1 MDDGGQVRVAIV
13 EDVGAGGIE
22 ECGAERVDA
31 LGSPDDGRLPAARE
45 FRERGQRQFDRLGA
59 AACDRHGKEVQQRA
73 LGFVTHLLGDVIP
86 GGVGHE
92 AGEGLADAGSGLH
105 VFSLGHLRSAAM
117 IAKVRPDNFRSGEY
131 RVTIKDSQPNERGL
145 AVVRTVAELRK
156 AVSAFRAA
164 GRTVGLVP
172 TMGALHEGHV
182 SLVKGA
188 IARGD
193 VPAASIFVNPTQF
206 GPNED
211 FAAYPRDEAGDFAK
225 LEAAG
230 CRIVFA
236 PDKDEMYPVPMLT
249 TVKVTG
255 VTEGLC
261 GPFRPGHFDGVATVV
276 TKLLMMAMPDRGY
289 FGEKDFQQLQVIK
302 TMVRDLAMPFEIV
315 GMPTV
320 READGLAMSSRNRYL
335 SPAERTTALS
345 LYREMN
351 AVAAAVRGGAA
362 SCAAATAAAS
372 RALLAAG
379 FDKVEYLTVVD
390 ARSLQPLETVSGLAR
405 VIVAARLGRTRLIDN
420 IAVG

>member
-1 MDDGGQVRVAIV
+1 
-13 EDVGAGGIE
+13 
-22 ECGAERVDA
+22 
-31 LGSPDDGRLPAARE
+31 
-45 FRERGQRQFDRLGA
+45 
-59 AACDRHGKEVQQRA
+59 
-73 LGFVTHLLGDVIP
+73 
-86 GGVGHE
+86 
-92 AGEGLADAGSGLH
+92 
-105 VFSLGHLRSAAM
+105 M
-117 IAKVRPDNFRSGEY
+117 IAKVRPDDFRSGEY
-131 RVTIKDSQPNERGL
+131 RVTIKDSQPQERGL

-156 AVSAFRAA
+156 VVSAFRTA
-164 GRTVGLVP
+164 GRTIGLVP

-236 PDKDEMYPVPMLT
+236 PGKDEMYPAPMLT

-255 VTEGLC
+255 VTDGLC

-289 FGEKDFQQLQVIK
+289 FGEKDYQQLQVIK

-320 READGLAMSSRNRYL
+320 REPDGLAMSSRNRYL
-335 SPAERTTALS
+335 SPAERETALS
-345 LYREMN
+345 LFREMN
-351 AVAAAVRGGAA
+351 AVAAAVRGGGGSCTEATSAA
-362 SCAAATAAAS
+362 SK
-372 RALLAAG
+372 ALLAAG

-390 ARSLQPLETVSGLAR
+390 AESLRPLETVTGPAR

>member
-1 MDDGGQVRVAIV
+1 
-13 EDVGAGGIE
+13 
-22 ECGAERVDA
+22 
-31 LGSPDDGRLPAARE
+31 
-45 FRERGQRQFDRLGA
+45 
-59 AACDRHGKEVQQRA
+59 
-73 LGFVTHLLGDVIP
+73 
-86 GGVGHE
+86 
-92 AGEGLADAGSGLH
+92 
-105 VFSLGHLRSAAM
+105 M
-117 IAKVRPDNFRSGEY
+117 IAKVRLGTFRCGAY
-131 RVTIKDSQPNERGL
+131 RVTIGDSQPQDRL
-145 AVVRTVAELRK
+145 AVVRTVAGLRK
-156 AVSAFRAA
+156 AVASFRAV
-164 GRTVGLVP
+164 GRTIGLVP

-188 IARGD
+188 LARGD
-193 VPAASIFVNPTQF
+193 VPATSIFVNPTQF

-276 TKLLMMAMPDRGY
+276 TKLLMMAGPDRAY

-302 TMVRDLAMPFEIV
+302 TMVRDLAMPVEIV

-320 READGLAMSSRNRYL
+320 REPDGLALSSRNRYL
-335 SPAERTTALS
+335 STAERTAALH
-345 LYREMN
+345 LHRQMT
-351 AVAAAVRGGAA
+351 AVAGAVRDGRD
-362 SCAAATAAAS
+362 SCSAATAAAA
-372 RALLAAG
+372 RALLEAG

-390 ARSLQPLETVSGLAR
+390 AESLRPLERVASPAR

>member
-1 MDDGGQVRVAIV
+1 MKD
-13 EDVGAGGIE
+13 
-22 ECGAERVDA
+22 
-31 LGSPDDGRLPAARE
+31 
-45 FRERGQRQFDRLGA
+45 
-59 AACDRHGKEVQQRA
+59 
-73 LGFVTHLLGDVIP
+73 
-86 GGVGHE
+86 
-92 AGEGLADAGSGLH
+92 
-105 VFSLGHLRSAAM
+105 
-117 IAKVRPDNFRSGEY
+117 
-131 RVTIKDSQPNERGL
+131 KDSQTRERGL

-156 AVSAFRAA
+156 EVAAFRAA
-164 GRTVGLVP
+164 GRTIGLVP

-182 SLVKGA
+182 SLVAGA
-188 IARGD
+188 LARGD

-236 PDKDEMYPVPMLT
+236 PDKDEMYPTPILT

-255 VTEGLC
+255 VTDGLC
-261 GPFRPGHFDGVATVV
+261 GPFRPGHFEGVATVV

-302 TMVRDLAMPFEIV
+302 TMVRDLAMPVEIV

-320 READGLAMSSRNRYL
+320 REPDGLAMSSRNRYL
-335 SPAERTTALS
+335 AAAERETALR
-345 LYREMN
+345 LYREMT
-351 AVAAAVRGGAA
+351 AVAQAVRGGGA
-362 SCAAATAAAS
+362 SCTEATAAAS
-372 RALLAAG
+372 VALLAAG

-390 ARSLQPLETVSGLAR
+390 AESLRPLEKVAGPAR

>member
-1 MDDGGQVRVAIV
+1 MIMPEKLAI
-13 EDVGAGGIE
+13 
-22 ECGAERVDA
+22 
-31 LGSPDDGRLPAARE
+31 
-45 FRERGQRQFDRLGA
+45 
-59 AACDRHGKEVQQRA
+59 
-73 LGFVTHLLGDVIP
+73 
-86 GGVGHE
+86 
-92 AGEGLADAGSGLH
+92 
-105 VFSLGHLRSAAM
+105 
-117 IAKVRPDNFRSGEY
+117 
-131 RVTIKDSQPNERGL
+131 
-145 AVVRTVAELRK
+145 VRTVAELRH
-156 AVSAFRAA
+156 AVAAYKAA

-188 IARGD
+188 LARGD
-193 VPAASIFVNPTQF
+193 VPSASIFVNPTQF

-236 PDKDEMYPVPMLT
+236 PDKDEMYPTPMLT

-255 VTEGLC
+255 VTDGLC

-302 TMVRDLAMPFEIV
+302 TMVRDLAMPVEIV

-320 READGLAMSSRNRYL
+320 REPDGLAMSSRNRYL
-335 SPAERTTALS
+335 SPAERTTALQ

-351 AVAAAVRGGAA
+351 TVANTVRDGRSSCSEATAVA
-362 SCAAATAAAS
+362 SK
-372 RALLAAG
+372 ALLAAG

-390 ARSLQPLETVSGLAR
+390 AESLKPLERVAGPAR

-420 IAVG
+420 IAVE